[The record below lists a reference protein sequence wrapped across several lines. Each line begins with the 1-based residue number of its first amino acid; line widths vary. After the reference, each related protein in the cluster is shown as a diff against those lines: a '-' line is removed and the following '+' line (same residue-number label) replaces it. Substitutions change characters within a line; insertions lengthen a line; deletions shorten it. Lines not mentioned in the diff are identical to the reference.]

1 MNKNITLKLKF
12 FLAFLLLFI
21 FAVIIYSQEINDT
34 KPAESSIQVLLRP
47 FASAG
52 YTGSSGPDGHG
63 AGVNAG
69 IQFLIGANR
78 FQRYGIEVSYR
89 SAYAFTNAASGIQFI
104 TAGFIL
110 EQKFAGW
117 FIMGIGTVG
126 YFGIGPNNTNPFGVV
141 TNLGWEPAWD
151 KAWAPFITFR
161 AEFIFDTHFRQ
172 MSSLCCGI
180 TFKP

>member
-1 MNKNITLKLKF
+1 MKIFMT
-12 FLAFLLLFI
+12 FLLLFI
-21 FAVIIYSQEINDT
+21 FAGIIYSQEINET

-52 YTGSSGPDGHG
+52 YSGSLGPDSHG

-69 IQFLIGANR
+69 IQFLLGANK

-89 SAYAFTNAASGIQFI
+89 NAYAITNPLVNTQFI

-126 YFGIGPNNTNPFGVV
+126 YFGIGSNKANPFGVV
-141 TNLGWEPAWD
+141 TNLGWEPTWD

-180 TFKP
+180 SFKL